1 MLCLFPDVQ
10 YVCSSDTTGIG
21 IQLQVVERNG
31 MKTIGM
37 VYENKRIID
46 FFYYVNENMVAG
58 VMDNRELGRFPKY
71 HFYLY
76 R

>member
-1 MLCLFPDVQ
+1 
-10 YVCSSDTTGIG
+10 
-21 IQLQVVERNG
+21 

-46 FFYYVNENMVAG
+46 FFYYVDEDMVAG
-58 VMDNRELGRFPKY
+58 VMDDLGFQRFARY

-76 R
+76 K